1 MRLAEL
7 DTSRTAAF
15 DRVLWRG
22 ALVALGA
29 YLVGFFVF
37 VSHLPGKP
45 SPNVRGEAVVAL
57 TGSEERLD
65 AAVALFEH
73 GVGKRLLISGVH
85 PFITREHLKRVVH
98 GGRRFDCCVDL
109 GFAATNTHGNATE
122 AAQWVG
128 AHGYRSLVVVTAN
141 YHMPRSLIELSSAM
155 PGVRLVPYPV
165 QEEDVADGKWWL
177 DPHALRTLQVE
188 YAKYLGILA
197 FTTLFPHHSAGNPII
212 KSGMLAPG
220 RVVASAL
227 WP

>member
-1 MRLAEL
+1 M

-15 DRVLWRG
+15 DRVLWRVVL
-22 ALVALGA
+22 AVLGA
-29 YLVGFFVF
+29 YLAGFVAF

-45 SPNVRGEAVVAL
+45 PASVRGDGMVAL

-85 PFITREHLKRVVH
+85 PFITKEQLKRVVH
-98 GGRRFDCCVDL
+98 GGQRFDCCVDL

-122 AAQWVG
+122 AAEWAG
-128 AHGYRSLVVVTAN
+128 AHGYRSLIVVTAN
-141 YHMPRSLIELSSAM
+141 YHMPRSLMELSSAM

-165 QEEDVADGKWWL
+165 QEEDIADGKWWL
-177 DPHALRTLQVE
+177 DPHALRTLHVE

-197 FTTLFPHHSAGNPII
+197 FTVLFPHPSPRSQITR
-212 KSGMLAPG
+212 SGLQAVGMTD
-220 RVVASAL
+220 VSIV
-227 WP
+227 